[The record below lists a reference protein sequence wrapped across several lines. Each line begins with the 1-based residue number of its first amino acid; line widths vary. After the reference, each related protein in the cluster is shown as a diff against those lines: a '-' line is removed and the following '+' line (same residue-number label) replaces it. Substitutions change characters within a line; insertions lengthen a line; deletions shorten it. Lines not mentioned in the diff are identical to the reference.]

1 MSDPR
6 PVATFTVRGWIK
18 DNVSEKVD
26 FILANF
32 FEAMPSQSWLMRR
45 RVKSVQSILAEI
57 GRAHV

>member
-32 FEAMPSQSWLMRR
+32 FEAMPSQSWLMR
-45 RVKSVQSILAEI
+45 
-57 GRAHV
+57 